1 MTAGVMVTTRTPAEV
16 IEAYNYEL
24 WNKKNYQLGRELIA
38 DRVVRHYPG
47 SVQEITREEAIQ
59 RVKDAYA
66 NVFSEIEFTIH
77 KLLVGGEFVTL
88 LWETHATKLEGQDFI
103 YSCIE
108 VFRVVDGKIREFW
121 NPIQPEES
129 NGVWG

>member
-1 MTAGVMVTTRTPAEV
+1 MTRTPAEV

-24 WNKKNYQLGRELIA
+24 WNKKNYQLGEELIA
-38 DRVVRHYPG
+38 DEVIRHYPG
-47 SVQEITREEAIQ
+47 SVQTLTQEESIQ

-77 KLLVGGEFVTL
+77 KLLVDGEFVTL
-88 LWETHATKLEGQDFI
+88 LWEMHAKTLEAEDFV

-108 VFRVVDGKIREFW
+108 VFRVVDGKICEFW
-121 NPIQPEES
+121 NPIQPEEP
-129 NGVWG
+129 NGIWG

>member
-1 MTAGVMVTTRTPAEV
+1 MTTRTPAEV

-47 SVQEITREEAIQ
+47 SVQEMTREEAIQ

-66 NVFSEIEFTIH
+66 NVFSQIEFTIH
-77 KLLVGGEFVTL
+77 KLLVDGEFVTL
-88 LWETHATKLEGQDFI
+88 LWEMHATTLEGQDFV

>member
-1 MTAGVMVTTRTPAEV
+1 MTTRTPAEV

-47 SVQEITREEAIQ
+47 SVQEMTREEAIQ

-66 NVFSEIEFTIH
+66 NVFSQIEFTIH
-77 KLLVGGEFVTL
+77 KLLVDGEFVTL
-88 LWETHATKLEGQDFI
+88 LWEMHATTLEAHDFV

-129 NGVWG
+129 NGGWG